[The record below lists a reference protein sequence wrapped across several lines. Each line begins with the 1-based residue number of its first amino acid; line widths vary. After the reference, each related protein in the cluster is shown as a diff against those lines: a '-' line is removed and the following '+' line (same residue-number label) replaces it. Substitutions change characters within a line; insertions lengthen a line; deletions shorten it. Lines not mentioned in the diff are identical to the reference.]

1 MIERIITFSVRHRA
15 IVIAGAVLLALAG
28 MLAVWNTPVDAIP
41 DLSENQVLV
50 FTEWAGHGPREIE
63 DQVTYPLSL
72 QLQGLAGVRVVRSS
86 SEFGFSM
93 HSIIFEDG
101 VSPSA
106 AREEVGRRLAQGG
119 ARLPAGVTPHLG
131 PDAAATGQIFWYTV
145 EGPGYDLGRLRAVQD
160 WYVGP
165 QIAAVAGVAEVAS
178 VGGYPIEYAVEV
190 DPRRLAARG
199 VTVADVAEAVARAN
213 AAVGGH
219 VVHKGNAEFIVRG
232 AGWLGLPAGN
242 AAGDFD
248 PRQAVRDLENVVV
261 PRAHGAPVRL
271 GEIARVA
278 PGPQPRRGALE
289 KDGSEVVGAVV
300 LLRQGENP
308 LEVTKRI
315 KDKVHELQAGL
326 PPGVRI
332 VPFYDRTPLIHGAV
346 ATVTGTLLEATLT
359 AVVCVVLVL
368 LHFRASLVIALTL
381 PLSALGAF
389 ALLWLLRRL
398 GIADVQ
404 TNAMS
409 LAGIAVSVGVLVDSS
424 IVMAENVMHRL
435 HEDFGD
441 VPVRGDV
448 RDRVLSACLMVGRP
462 IFFSVV
468 IMLLSFVPVFALG
481 GIEGKM
487 FHPLA
492 FTKSFA
498 LLTVAVLA
506 VTLVPAL
513 CTVFIRGR
521 LRGET
526 DSWIVRGVVSAYR
539 PALRWSLDHPVLL
552 AWVVGITFIVGLAP
566 LGWRT
571 TLVLETSS
579 ASIPRLVLVR
589 LFTLVFGTS
598 SVSIPWLF
606 LVALFL
612 ALVAVAWTA
621 RAWWSR
627 LAGCVSLVVVALV
640 ADQRVEPLGR
650 EFLTPLDEGMVMD
663 MPITVPRASVSQS
676 VDDLKARDMLF
687 CRFPEVDMVVGKAG
701 RAETPTD
708 PAPLDMI
715 ETMVNFRPRELW
727 PRRVLRTADAERQAH
742 DLLEALCTRGL
753 VARPDDAPAAVNE
766 AVMAALPRFD
776 ALMREYAYQRNQE
789 LERALGPALLQFGRT
804 RAAEMLLANGTLRQ
818 RLSPAELGQLGEP
831 DPPHLVTALA
841 RDLTPEDADRL
852 ARDTIAGLQRLGF
865 IAPGG
870 DPLRYEPRLPLASLL
885 GAPRTFAGTLHAAL
899 VTEHRARWRA
909 HVREVNGELLDRAPA
924 TYTRLGLEE
933 LLDRARIL
941 EPDVRRVL
949 ADVKRLR
956 TLPAAAAPSGG
967 HHHGGAPVEPTP
979 EIDPCPALDSVQKE
993 LAQRFAARLI
1003 LWPRER
1009 AELAGFGGE
1018 LDRVMQMPGWTNV
1031 WTMPIQNRVDMLST
1045 GVNTTVGV
1053 RVLGRRLDDVV
1064 KASEEVAAVLKGVR
1078 GAADVVADPVRGK
1091 GYLDVQ
1097 PDRERAARL
1106 GVTIGDIN
1114 DLVEIALGGK
1124 VLTYTVEGR
1133 ERHPVRVRYP
1143 RDWRRDEETIAGLP
1157 VPVRG
1162 GGGPVKHV
1170 ALSQV
1175 ADVRVREGPAA
1186 IKSENG
1192 LLRNY
1197 VRLNVRGRDAGDFV
1211 DEARRVVDSRVRL
1224 PAGVFLEW
1232 TGQFEHEQRARHT
1245 LTIILP
1251 LVVGLIFLVLLWT
1264 YRDLADALLMLLA
1277 VPGAV
1282 AGGVFFQW
1290 LFGCKF
1296 SVTVWVGYIA
1306 CFGMATATGIIM
1318 LVYLREAVARAGGLG
1333 KLTLDGLRQAVMDGA
1348 VHRLRPKLLTEFTMV
1363 LGLAPLLWADG
1374 VGAEVLR
1381 PMVVPVLGGILVAD
1395 EVIDL
1400 LLPVLFFAVRRRRWL
1415 RLHGAATGL

>member
-1 MIERIITFSVRHRA
+1 MIERIITFSIRHRLV
-15 IVIAGAVLLALAG
+15 VIAGAVLLALAG

-50 FTEWAGHGPREIE
+50 FTDWPGHGPREIE

-72 QLQGLAGVRVVRSS
+72 RLQGMPGVRVVRSS
-86 SEFGFSM
+86 SEFGFSLL
-93 HSIIFEDG
+93 SIIFEDG
-101 VSPSA
+101 VAYAA
-106 AREEVGRRLAQGG
+106 AREEVGRRLAQAG
-119 ARLPAGVTPHLG
+119 AGLPAGVIPHLG

-165 QIAAVAGVAEVAS
+165 QIAAVPGVAEVAS

-190 DPRRLAARG
+190 EPRKVANRG
-199 VTVADVAEAVARAN
+199 VTVKDVAEAVKRSN

-232 AGWLGLPAGN
+232 AGWIGLPPGN
-242 AAGDFD
+242 AADDFD

-261 PRAHGAPVRL
+261 LGTRGSVRL
-271 GEIARVA
+271 GDVARIA

-289 KDGSEVVGAVV
+289 KDGSEVTGGVV
-300 LLRQGENP
+300 LMRQGQNP
-308 LEVTKRI
+308 LEVTARI

-332 VPFYDRTPLIHGAV
+332 VPFYDRTLLIQGAV
-346 ATVTGTLLEATLT
+346 ATVTATLVEATLT
-359 AVVCVVLVL
+359 ATVCVVLVL
-368 LHFRASLVIALTL
+368 LHFRASFVVALTL

-389 ALLWLLRRL
+389 ALLWLVRRL
-398 GIADVQ
+398 GIADVE

-409 LAGIAVSVGVLVDSS
+409 LAGIAVSIGVLVDSS

-435 HEDFGD
+435 HEEYGD
-441 VPVRGDV
+441 RPVRGDV
-448 RDRVLSACLMVGRP
+448 RDRVLAACLTVGRP

-468 IMLLSFVPVFALG
+468 IMLLSFVPVFAWG

-487 FHPLA
+487 FRPLA
-492 FTKSFA
+492 LTKSFA

-506 VTLVPAL
+506 ITLVPAL

-521 LRGET
+521 LRGEM
-526 DSWIVRGVVSAYR
+526 DSWIVRGVVRAYR
-539 PALRWSLDHPVLL
+539 PALRWSLDHPALL
-552 AWVVGITFIVGLAP
+552 AWVVGVTFLLGLAP
-566 LGWRT
+566 LGLRFSFA
-571 TLVLETSS
+571 LGSLS
-579 ASIPRLVLVR
+579 L
-589 LFTLVFGTS
+589 
-598 SVSIPWLF
+598 SVPWLF
-606 LVALFL
+606 LIALFL
-612 ALVAVAWTA
+612 ALAALGWTA
-621 RAWWSR
+621 RRWWSC
-627 LAGCVSLVVVALV
+627 LAGCASLLAIAWV
-640 ADQRVEPLGR
+640 ADRRIEPLGS

-663 MPITVPRASVSQS
+663 MPITIPRASIAQS
-676 VDDLKARDMLF
+676 VDDLKARDMIF

-715 ETMVNFRPRELW
+715 ESMVNFRPRDLW
-727 PRRVLRTADAERQAH
+727 PRRTLRIADAERQGR
-742 DLLEALCTRGL
+742 DLLDALCARGL
-753 VARPDDAPAAVNE
+753 VAEPDDRTETVNE

-776 ALMREYAYQRNQE
+776 AQMREYAYQRNQE
-789 LERALGPALLQFGRT
+789 FERSLGPALLQSGRM
-804 RAAEMLLANGTLRQ
+804 RVAEMLVANGTLSRS
-818 RLSPAELGQLGEP
+818 LAPVELARLGEP
-831 DPPHLVTALA
+831 NPPHLVAALA
-841 RDLTPEDADRL
+841 RDLTPEDAGLL
-852 ARDTIAGLQRLGF
+852 ARDTVAGLERLGQV
-865 IAPGG
+865 APGG
-870 DPLRYEPRLPLASLL
+870 DPLRYRPLLPFASLW
-885 GAPRTFAGTLHAAL
+885 GAPRTFDGALHAAL
-899 VTEHRARWRA
+899 VAEHRARWRDHLA
-909 HVREVNGELLDRAPA
+909 EVNRELLDRAPP
-924 TYTRLGLEE
+924 TYTRLVLEE
-933 LLDRARIL
+933 LLGRTRIL

-949 ADVKRLR
+949 ADLQRLS
-956 TLPAAAAPSGG
+956 TLPAATAGGG
-967 HHHGGAPVEPTP
+967 HHHGGAPAAPAP
-979 EIDPCPALDSVQKE
+979 EIDPCPALDFVRDE
-993 LAQRFAARLI
+993 CARRFAERLL

-1078 GAADVVADPVRGK
+1078 GAADVVADPLRGK

-1106 GVTIGDIN
+1106 GVQVGDIN

-1143 RDWRRDEETIAGLP
+1143 RDWRRDEESIAALP
-1157 VPVRG
+1157 LPVRG
-1162 GGGPVKHV
+1162 GDGKLRHV

-1175 ADVRVREGPAA
+1175 ADIRIREGPAA

-1211 DEARRVVDSRVRL
+1211 DEARRVVAARVRL

-1232 TGQFEHEQRARHT
+1232 TGQFEHQQRAWRT
-1245 LTIILP
+1245 LAFILP
-1251 LVVGLIFLVLLWT
+1251 LVVGLIFLVLCWT
-1264 YRDLADALLMLLA
+1264 YRDLWDALLMLLP
-1277 VPGAV
+1277 VLGAF
-1282 AGGVFFQW
+1282 AGGVFCQW
-1290 LFGCKF
+1290 LFAAKF

-1318 LVYLREAVARAGGLG
+1318 LIYLREAVARAGGLE
-1333 KLTLDGLRQAVMDGA
+1333 KLSLDGLRQAVLEGA
-1348 VHRLRPKLLTEFTMV
+1348 VHRLRPKLLTECTMV

-1415 RLHGAATGL
+1415 RLHPGHGPGGASSTDGGKGFVAITPAGGLA